1 MKLLKGALWFL
12 ALVNVW
18 IFSRFTVDDSFITW
32 RYGYNL
38 VNHGIWNYNPST
50 FDPTQAYTNPI
61 YALLSIIP
69 ALLGI
74 NAVFF
79 FKILSLFLGA
89 AFIFVLVRKRP
100 DSQVWLALFFAVP
113 ATAIHL
119 FSGLE
124 TFLYVVLM
132 FAAFVGV
139 MERRVKFTLVVTS
152 LLFLTRPESW
162 LLLGLVPLFLAI
174 SKNRFDWKL
183 AFKTFGV
190 LAAVLGTYFVI
201 TYGLFGELLPNTFY
215 VKSGKELVTWRF
227 SALLWE
233 LALLIPLALLRHWR
247 VLAFT
252 LAFAL
257 PVIYD
262 YSTANLAMDFASRY
276 AFHLYAPFALLVI
289 YIYSD
294 RANRLKLREQLK
306 FIPGVRVVVAASFVA
321 ISIGFSYATF
331 ASDLIGYESYYPR
344 LLASHG
350 AVGDYASSLKAKGQL
365 HAMAM
370 SDAGIGPYRA
380 DVPNLDALRLGTH
393 LGATQ
398 GVSAKLIDAYG
409 VDFAAITGTN
419 SNTGPLKFYLIQHG
433 FIDTCTVYMKPDY
446 TITLWQKA
454 LDERAKQICE
464 TSKKVN
470 NFDDL
475 TYFQNDVA
483 KAPWSYWH

>member
-1 MKLLKGALWFL
+1 MKFLKGALWLL
-12 ALVNVW
+12 AAVNVW

-38 VNHGIWNYNPST
+38 VHHGIWNYNPST

-61 YALLSIIP
+61 YAIISIVPALFGINVVLFFKLLSLAI
-69 ALLGI
+69 
-74 NAVFF
+74 
-79 FKILSLFLGA
+79 GA
-89 AFIFVLVRKRP
+89 AFIFIMVRKRP

-132 FAAFVGV
+132 FAVFVAV
-139 MERRVKFTLVVTS
+139 MERRVKLTLVVTS

-162 LLLGLVPLFLAI
+162 LLLVLVPLVLAV
-174 SKNRFDWKL
+174 SKTNFNWKL
-183 AFKTFGV
+183 ALKSFLV
-190 LAAVLGTYFVI
+190 LANVLGLYFLV
-201 TYGLFGELLPNTFY
+201 TYGLFGEILPNTYY
-215 VKSGKELVTWRF
+215 VKSGKELITWRF

-247 VLAFT
+247 MLAFT
-252 LAFAL
+252 LAFAI

-294 RANRLKLREQLK
+294 RANRLKLREQLR
-306 FIPGVRVVVAASFVA
+306 FIPGVRVVVAAGFVA
-321 ISIGFSYATF
+321 ISVGFSYATF

-344 LLASHG
+344 LVAAHG
-350 AVGDYASSLKAKGQL
+350 AVGDYAASLKAKGEL

-380 DVPNLDALRLGTH
+380 DVSNLDALGLGTH
-393 LGATQ
+393 IGATE
-398 GVSAKLIDAYG
+398 GVSAKLIETYG

-419 SNTGPLKFYLIQHG
+419 ANTGPLKFYLIQNG
-433 FIDTCTVYMKPDY
+433 FTGYCTVYMKPDY
-446 TITLWQKA
+446 TFTIWSKRGDDVA
-454 LDERAKQICE
+454 SQICE

-470 NFDDL
+470 DFDDL
-475 TYFQNDVA
+475 TYFQKDVTR
-483 KAPWSYWH
+483 APWSYWY

>member
-1 MKLLKGALWFL
+1 MKFLKAALWFL
-12 ALVNVW
+12 AAVNVW

-38 VNHGIWNYNPST
+38 VHHGIWNYNPST

-61 YALLSIIP
+61 YALLSIVP

-74 NAVFF
+74 NVVLF
-79 FKILSLFLGA
+79 FKIFSLLLGA
-89 AFIFVLVRKRP
+89 TFIFVLVRKRP

-132 FAAFVGV
+132 FAVFVAV
-139 MERRVKFTLVVTS
+139 MERRVKMSLLVSSV
-152 LLFLTRPESW
+152 LFLTRPESW

-183 AFKTFGV
+183 ALKTFGV
-190 LAAVLGTYFVI
+190 LAAVLGTYFLV
-201 TYGLFGELLPNTFY
+201 TYSLFGELLPNTYY
-215 VKSGKELVTWRF
+215 VKSGKELITWRF

-247 VLAFT
+247 MLAFA
-252 LAFAL
+252 LLFAL

-276 AFHLYAPFALLVI
+276 AFHLYAPFALLLI

-294 RANRLKLREQLK
+294 RENRLKLREQLR
-306 FIPGVRVVVAASFVA
+306 FIPGVRVVVAAGFVA

-331 ASDLIGYESYYPR
+331 ASDLLGYESYYPR
-344 LLASHG
+344 LLAAHG
-350 AVGDYASSLKAKGQL
+350 AVGNYAADLKAKGEL
-365 HAMAM
+365 NAMAM

-380 DVPNLDALRLGTH
+380 DVSNLDALGLGTH
-393 LGATQ
+393 LGATE
-398 GVSAKLIDAYG
+398 GVSAKLIEAYG

-419 SNTGPLKFYLIQHG
+419 SNTGPLKFYLIQNG
-433 FIDTCTVYMKPDY
+433 FSGLCTVYMKPDY
-446 TITLWQKA
+446 TFTIWRKA
-454 LDERAKQICE
+454 DDGVANQICE
-464 TSKKVN
+464 TSKRVN

-475 TYFQNDVA
+475 EYFQKDVA
-483 KAPWSYWH
+483 VAPWSYWR

>member
-1 MKLLKGALWFL
+1 MKFLKGGLWLL
-12 ALVNVW
+12 AAVNVW
-18 IFSRFTVDDSFITW
+18 IFSRFTVDDAFITW
-32 RYGYNL
+32 RYGFNL

-61 YALLSIIP
+61 YALLSIVP

-74 NAVFF
+74 NVVLF
-79 FKILSLFLGA
+79 FKIISLLLGA
-89 AFIFVLVRKRP
+89 SFIFILVRKRP

-132 FAAFVGV
+132 FAVLVGV
-139 MERRVKFTLVVTS
+139 MERRVKFTLVVTA

-162 LLLGLVPLFLAI
+162 LLLGLVPLFLAFGR
-174 SKNRFDWKL
+174 KHFNWKL
-183 AFKTFGV
+183 AFQTFGV
-190 LAAVLGTYFVI
+190 LAAVLGTYFLI
-201 TYGLFGELLPNTFY
+201 TYGLFGEILPNTYY
-215 VKSGKELVTWRF
+215 VKSGKEFVSWRF

-247 VLAFT
+247 VLGFAF
-252 LAFAL
+252 AFAL

-262 YSTANLAMDFASRY
+262 YSTAHLAMDFASRY

-294 RANRLKLREQLK
+294 RANRLKLREQLR

-331 ASDLIGYESYYPR
+331 ASDLIGYQSYYPR
-344 LLASHG
+344 LLAAHG
-350 AVGDYASSLKAKGQL
+350 AIGDYAGTLKAKGQL
-365 HAMAM
+365 TAMAM

-380 DVPNLDALRLGTH
+380 DASNLDALRLGTH
-393 LGATQ
+393 IGATQ
-398 GVSAKLIDAYG
+398 GVDAELIAEYG
-409 VDFAAITGTN
+409 VDFAAMTGTN
-419 SNTGPLKFYLIQHG
+419 SNTGPLKFYLIQRG
-433 FIDTCTVYMKPDY
+433 FTGSCTVYLKPDY
-446 TITLWQKA
+446 TITLWQKTTDSA
-454 LDERAKQICE
+454 AAQICE

-470 NFDDL
+470 NIDDL
-475 TYFQNDVA
+475 SFFQKDVGI
-483 KAPWSYWH
+483 APWNYWY